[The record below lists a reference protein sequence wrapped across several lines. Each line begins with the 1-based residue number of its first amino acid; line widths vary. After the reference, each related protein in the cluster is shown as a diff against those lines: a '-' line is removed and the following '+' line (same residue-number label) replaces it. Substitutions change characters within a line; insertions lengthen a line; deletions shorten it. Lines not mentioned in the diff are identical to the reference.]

1 MIQLYHSLEYTQGLG
16 SLLQTYLFSHVCFV
30 PICNCWVMETYVL
43 SYIPKMLYIYS
54 IAYYKWNN
62 SEEKNQIC
70 KQGDESGNTQ
80 SVVYRNRKKKA
91 RGFYH
96 FWMLEMIL

>member
-16 SLLQTYLFSHVCFV
+16 SLLQTYLLSHVCFV
-30 PICNCWVMETYVL
+30 PLCNCWVMETYVL

-62 SEEKNQIC
+62 CEEKNQNLSKEMNLETLKVWCTGTERKWHEVSII
-70 KQGDESGNTQ
+70 SGC
-80 SVVYRNRKKKA
+80 
-91 RGFYH
+91 
-96 FWMLEMIL
+96 

>member
-16 SLLQTYLFSHVCFV
+16 SLLQTYFVCPVCFV
-30 PICNCWVMETYVL
+30 PICNCWMMETYVL

-62 SEEKNQIC
+62 CEEKKSKFVSKEMNLETLKVWCTGTERKRHEVSIM
-70 KQGDESGNTQ
+70 SGC
-80 SVVYRNRKKKA
+80 
-91 RGFYH
+91 
-96 FWMLEMIL
+96 